1 MATLLALPTAGCVRD
16 ASRKNTVPLRTTAR
30 QSPRARVGGPSGPK
44 AERPAPLRG
53 STGEET
59 FPARPTAIGHELVD
73 DDAAGDTVDGE
84 VLVEAVR
91 RAIELSATR

>member
-1 MATLLALPTAGCVRD
+1 VRRPT
-16 ASRKNTVPLRTTAR
+16 
-30 QSPRARVGGPSGPK
+30 
-44 AERPAPLRG
+44 LRG
-53 STGEET
+53 
-59 FPARPTAIGHELVD
+59 PTAIGHELVM